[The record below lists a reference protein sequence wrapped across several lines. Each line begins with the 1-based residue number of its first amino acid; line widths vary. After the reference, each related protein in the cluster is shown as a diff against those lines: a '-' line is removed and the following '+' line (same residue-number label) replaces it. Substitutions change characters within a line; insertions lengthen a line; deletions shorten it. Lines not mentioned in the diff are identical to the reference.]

1 MANMNRIN
9 LSGLMLG
16 INAAGN
22 EKCLVIRYLDTIC
35 FVFDFDDKKR
45 IIKLNDDFTLL
56 SDFKLDKVHYHMWEA
71 EVELDYYAPE
81 WSVEVNTLLWLP
93 EEDNREAL
101 DMIHNYGKDK
111 SVHYTQ
117 FRNNVQVN
125 KYYSEEYVG

>member
-56 SDFKLDKVHYHMWEA
+56 SDFKLDKVYYHMWEA

-111 SVHYTQ
+111 PAHYTQ
-117 FRNNVQVN
+117 FKNNVQVN